1 MKILNKILSTILIA
15 LVAIMIAVVTYHVT
29 VKIIAEP
36 SDWTDEFLRYSIIW
50 LTMLGAPY
58 AYGAGKH
65 LSINIL
71 TNSFSPRGKL
81 IDKLVVEVLVL
92 LLSVV
97 VFVIG
102 GVMVTVNAIGQYSAS
117 MHLPMQLY
125 YVGVPIGGCLMV
137 VYCIDHILGLAKELK
152 EGK

>member
-1 MKILNKILSTILIA
+1 MVI
-15 LVAIMIAVVTYHVT
+15 VVTYHVA
-29 VKIIAEP
+29 VKIVAEP

-92 LLSVV
+92 ALSVV
-97 VFVIG
+97 VFIIG
-102 GVMVTVNAIGQYSAS
+102 GFMVTMNAAGQFSAS
-117 MHLPMQLY
+117 MHLPMQVY
-125 YVGVPIGGCLMV
+125 YAGVPIGGCLMV
-137 VYCIDHILGLAKELK
+137 VYCIDHILGLVKELRGQKEPSELK